1 MVLARLGQYIMDVK
15 MSMSRRDRGW
25 VGKRLL
31 PLVLIGE
38 ERRGKVLVVGISPLQ
53 STIGRAAIGAD
64 EDENAVERISALCNF
79 NNFFRLAA
87 NDLARDAGISY
98 KSNNF
103 DTHIVE
109 IPTEEI
115 DPRDFVY
122 TVNLS
127 LNAVASA

>member
-31 PLVLIGE
+31 PLVLLGE